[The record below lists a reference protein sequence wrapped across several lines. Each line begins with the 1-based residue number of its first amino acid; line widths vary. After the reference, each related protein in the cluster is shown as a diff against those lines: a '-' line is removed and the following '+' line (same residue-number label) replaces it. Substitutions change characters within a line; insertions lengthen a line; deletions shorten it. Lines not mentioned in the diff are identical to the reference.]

1 LSVSSRA
8 TGLATPSVI
17 RLSENIPFTGVPAWT
32 ISDSVNSYKVSSSP
46 FMIILPDVC
55 PEAIFICGLNW

>member
-1 LSVSSRA
+1 MHHYLLISRV

-46 FMIILPDVC
+46 EIVNV
-55 PEAIFICGLNW
+55 PEV